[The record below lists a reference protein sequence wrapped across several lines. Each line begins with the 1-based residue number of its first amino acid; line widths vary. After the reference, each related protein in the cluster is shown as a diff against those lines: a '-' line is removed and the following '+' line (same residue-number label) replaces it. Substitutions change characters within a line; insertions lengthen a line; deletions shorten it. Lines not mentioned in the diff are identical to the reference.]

1 LNYIINITLICQT
14 ARTIG
19 ILSQNTLNLRGTAP
33 GTGLQPDTAV
43 FITDAMFGTEI
54 HYKEAIM
61 KKIDP
66 DSTND
71 TCSALPDRSPY
82 NYWEDI
88 RQGLEEAADGRH
100 RSLEDAL
107 QDLGRYRE

>member
-1 LNYIINITLICQT
+1 
-14 ARTIG
+14 
-19 ILSQNTLNLRGTAP
+19 
-33 GTGLQPDTAV
+33 
-43 FITDAMFGTEI
+43 
-54 HYKEAIM
+54 M

-66 DSTND
+66 NSTND
-71 TCSALPDRSPY
+71 TCSALPDHSPY